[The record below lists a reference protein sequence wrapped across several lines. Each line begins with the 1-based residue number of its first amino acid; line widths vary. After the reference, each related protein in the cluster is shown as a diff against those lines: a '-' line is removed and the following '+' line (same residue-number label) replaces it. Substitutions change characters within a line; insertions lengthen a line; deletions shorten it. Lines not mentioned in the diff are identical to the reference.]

1 MLPVL
6 APILSQLAGAGMQK
20 VADAVMDKGLD
31 VVEAKLGVKLTPNED
46 GILDPVK
53 LAEVENAAMKH
64 AEFMAELDQKD
75 RDSARANRLAIVT
88 NKDVP
93 WWEKAVMPFLAV
105 FTVVA
110 TFVLVGILC
119 FVEIADAQERI
130 VIFVLGFVTAVAGQ
144 VLSFY
149 FGSSQGSR
157 DKTDTM
163 RK

>member
-1 MLPVL
+1 MLPLL

-46 GILDPVK
+46 GVLDPVK
-53 LAEVENAAMKH
+53 LAEVESAAMKH

-75 RDSARANRLAIVT
+75 RENARATRLAIVT
-88 NKDVP
+88 NKEVP

-119 FVEIADAQERI
+119 FVEIADSQERI

-149 FGSSQGSR
+149 FGSSQGSK
-157 DKTDTM
+157 DKTEAL
-163 RK
+163 KK

>member
-1 MLPVL
+1 MLPLL

-46 GILDPVK
+46 GVLDPAK
-53 LAEVENAAMKH
+53 LAEVETAAMKH

-75 RDSARANRLAIVT
+75 RENARANRLAVVT

-110 TFVLVGILC
+110 TFALVGILC
-119 FVEIADAQERI
+119 FVEIAETQERI

-149 FGSSQGSR
+149 FGSSQGSK
-157 DKTDTM
+157 DKTEAL
-163 RK
+163 KK

>member
-1 MLPVL
+1 
-6 APILSQLAGAGMQK
+6 
-20 VADAVMDKGLD
+20 MDKGLD

-46 GILDPVK
+46 GVLDPVK
-53 LAEVENAAMKH
+53 LAEVESAAMKH

-75 RDSARANRLAIVT
+75 RDSARATRFAIVT

-110 TFVLVGILC
+110 TFALVGILC
-119 FVEIADAQERI
+119 FVEIADSQERI

-149 FGSSQGSR
+149 FGSSQGSK
-157 DKTDTM
+157 DKTEAL
-163 RK
+163 KK

>member
-1 MLPVL
+1 MLPLL

-46 GILDPVK
+46 GVLDPVK
-53 LAEVENAAMKH
+53 LAEVEAAAMKH

-75 RDSARANRLAIVT
+75 RDSARANRIAIVT
-88 NKDVP
+88 K
-93 WWEKAVMPFLAV
+93 
-105 FTVVA
+105 
-110 TFVLVGILC
+110 GILC
-119 FVEIADAQERI
+119 FVEIADSQERI

-149 FGSSQGSR
+149 FGSSQGSK
-157 DKTDTM
+157 DKTEAL
-163 RK
+163 KK

>member
-1 MLPVL
+1 MLPLL

-46 GILDPVK
+46 GVLDPAK
-53 LAEVENAAMKH
+53 LAEVETAAMKH

-75 RDSARANRLAIVT
+75 RENARANRLAIVT

-119 FVEIADAQERI
+119 FVEIADSQERI

-149 FGSSQGSR
+149 FGSSQGSK
-157 DKTDTM
+157 DKTDAL
-163 RK
+163 KK

>member
-1 MLPVL
+1 MFPLL

-31 VVEAKLGVKLTPNED
+31 AVEEKLGVKLTPNSD
-46 GILDPVK
+46 GVLDPAK
-53 LAEVENAAMKH
+53 LAEVEQAAMKH
-64 AEFMAELDQKD
+64 KEFMAELDHKD
-75 RDSARANRLAIVT
+75 RESARAAHLAIVT

-105 FTVVA
+105 FTVVS
-110 TFVLVGILC
+110 TFVLVGVLS
-119 FVEIADAQERI
+119 FVNIADSQERI

-149 FGSSQGSR
+149 FGSSQGSK
-157 DKTDTM
+157 DKTEALT
-163 RK
+163 K

>member
-1 MLPVL
+1 MLPLL

-31 VVEAKLGVKLTPNED
+31 AVEEKLGIKLTPNSD
-46 GILDPVK
+46 GVLDPAK
-53 LAEVENAAMKH
+53 LAEVEQASMKH
-64 AEFMAELDQKD
+64 KEFMAELDHKD
-75 RDSARANRLAIVT
+75 RESARAAHFAIVT
-88 NKDVP
+88 SKDVP

-105 FTVVA
+105 FTVVC

-119 FVEIADAQERI
+119 FINIADAQERI

-149 FGSSQGSR
+149 FGSSQGSK
-157 DKTDTM
+157 DKTEALS
-163 RK
+163 K

>member
-1 MLPVL
+1 MLPLL

-31 VVEAKLGVKLTPNED
+31 AVEEKLGIKLTPNSD
-46 GILDPVK
+46 GVLDPAK
-53 LAEVENAAMKH
+53 LAEVEQASMKH
-64 AEFMAELDQKD
+64 KEFMAELDHKD
-75 RDSARANRLAIVT
+75 RESARAAHFAIVT
-88 NKDVP
+88 SKDVP

-105 FTVVA
+105 FTVVC

-119 FVEIADAQERI
+119 FINIADAQERI

-149 FGSSQGSR
+149 FGSSQGSK
-157 DKTDTM
+157 DKTEALT
-163 RK
+163 K

>member
-1 MLPVL
+1 MLPLL

-31 VVEAKLGVKLTPNED
+31 VVEAKLGVKLTPNEE
-46 GILDPVK
+46 GILDPAK
-53 LAEVENAAMKH
+53 LAEVETAAMKH

-75 RDSARANRLAIVT
+75 RENARANRLAVVT

-110 TFVLVGILC
+110 TFALVGILC
-119 FVEIADAQERI
+119 FVEIAETQERI

-149 FGSSQGSR
+149 FGSSQGSK
-157 DKTDTM
+157 DKTEAL
-163 RK
+163 KK

>member
-1 MLPVL
+1 MIPLL
-6 APILSQLAGAGMQK
+6 APILSQLAGSGLQK
-20 VADAVMDKGLD
+20 VADAVMDKGID
-31 VVEAKLGVKLTPNED
+31 AVEEKLGVKLTPNAD
-46 GILDPVK
+46 GVLDPSR
-53 LAEVENAAMKH
+53 LAEVEAAAMKH
-64 AEFMAELDQKD
+64 KEFMAELDHKD
-75 RDSARANRLAIVT
+75 RESARENRLAILT
-88 NKDVP
+88 NKDIP

-119 FVEIADAQERI
+119 FVNIVESQERI

-149 FGSSQGSR
+149 FGSSQGS
-157 DKTDTM
+157 KEKSEAM

>member
-1 MLPVL
+1 MLPLL

-31 VVEAKLGVKLTPNED
+31 AVEEKLGIKLTPNSD
-46 GILDPVK
+46 GVLDPAK
-53 LAEVENAAMKH
+53 LAEVEQAAMKH
-64 AEFMAELDQKD
+64 KEFMAELDHKD
-75 RDSARANRLAIVT
+75 RESARAAHFAIVT
-88 NKDVP
+88 SKDVP

-105 FTVVA
+105 FTVVC

-119 FVEIADAQERI
+119 FINIADAQERI

-149 FGSSQGSR
+149 FGSSQGSK
-157 DKTDTM
+157 DKTEALS
-163 RK
+163 K

>member
-1 MLPVL
+1 MLPLL

-31 VVEAKLGVKLTPNED
+31 VVEAKLGVKLTPNEE
-46 GILDPVK
+46 GVLDPAK
-53 LAEVENAAMKH
+53 LVEVETAAMKH

-75 RDSARANRLAIVT
+75 RENARANRLAVVT

-110 TFVLVGILC
+110 TFALVGILC
-119 FVEIADAQERI
+119 FVEIAETQERI

-149 FGSSQGSR
+149 FGSSQGSK
-157 DKTDTM
+157 DKTEAL
-163 RK
+163 KK

>member
-1 MLPVL
+1 MLPLL

-31 VVEAKLGVKLTPNED
+31 VVEAKLGVKLTPNEE
-46 GILDPVK
+46 GVLDPAK
-53 LAEVENAAMKH
+53 LAEVETAAMKH

-75 RDSARANRLAIVT
+75 RENARANRLAVVT

-110 TFVLVGILC
+110 TFALVGILC
-119 FVEIADAQERI
+119 FVEIAETQERI

-149 FGSSQGSR
+149 FGSSQGSK
-157 DKTDTM
+157 DKTEAL
-163 RK
+163 KK

>member
-1 MLPVL
+1 MLPLL
-6 APILSQLAGAGMQK
+6 APILAQLAGAGMQK

-46 GILDPVK
+46 GILDPAK
-53 LAEVENAAMKH
+53 LAEVETAAMKH

-75 RDSARANRLAIVT
+75 RESARAARLAIVT
-88 NKDVP
+88 NKHVP

-110 TFVLVGILC
+110 TFALVGILC
-119 FVEIADAQERI
+119 FVEIADKQERI

-149 FGSSQGSR
+149 FGSSQGSK
-157 DKTDTM
+157 DKTEAL
-163 RK
+163 KK

>member
-6 APILSQLAGAGMQK
+6 ATIVSQLAGSGMQK

-46 GILDPVK
+46 GVLDPAK
-53 LAEVENAAMKH
+53 LAEVETAAMKH

-75 RDSARANRLAIVT
+75 RENARANRLAIVT

-119 FVEIADAQERI
+119 FVEIADSQERI

-149 FGSSQGSR
+149 FGSSQGSK
-157 DKTDTM
+157 DKTEAL
-163 RK
+163 KK